1 MYTAGYPYLMPFH
14 QISLMHQCTLVKKLG
29 ENVFIVHEN
38 VPLSANHHMH
48 EPITRV
54 HVVNME
60 GYMWEDHERNVVPTC
75 TCPANRNLKDC
86 CAGIMVAL
94 KHREEFTAWYGTSF
108 MEKRELL
115 SRRLRAD
122 LDPVRVY
129 LVMSFSEHLIY
140 YPN

>member
-1 MYTAGYPYLMPFH
+1 
-14 QISLMHQCTLVKKLG
+14 MHQCTLVRQLN
-29 ENVFIVHEN
+29 ENVVIIHEHVPAGADPHMKEN
-38 VPLSANHHMH
+38 V
-48 EPITRV
+48 TRV
-54 HVVNME
+54 HIVNLT
-60 GYMWEDHERNVVPTC
+60 GFNWKDDSTNVVPRC
-75 TCPANRNLKDC
+75 TCPVNRNLKDC

-94 KHREEFTAWYGTSF
+94 KHRQEFPAWYGKCF